1 MDRLHIFQK
10 KFMSKD
16 LHTLRL
22 HRGSR
27 YYFFDICNG
36 EKGLYLKMSCSEKNR
51 SGFDHH
57 RIFIFEE
64 DLNAFVATLNKSA
77 EEMNRRKIKA
87 KTL

>member
-1 MDRLHIFQK
+1 
-10 KFMSKD
+10 
-16 LHTLRL
+16 
-22 HRGSR
+22 
-27 YYFFDICNG
+27 
-36 EKGLYLKMSCSEKNR
+36 MSCSEKNR